1 ALVARHGL
9 MRSWK
14 QGFATSMQSAET
26 GYRISLQSGETL
38 APRNVVLALG
48 SGDHLRWPAWA
59 TTLKSRHQEAPL
71 DHIFD
76 KRFHR
81 DHLDPSEDV
90 VIVGAGISAAQL
102 ALSLAKS
109 GSKRRITLLARHSL
123 RQADFESDPG
133 WLGPL
138 YLAEF
143 DAERDLLKRRQ
154 MIDEARQLGSI
165 AADVMQDLTLALRAG
180 EVTHTLA
187 HVQRAAWDGVGSPI
201 RMDVRR
207 MELDEETYH
216 RTGEIVSR
224 MSKSSQPLA
233 AHRVVLATG
242 FESCRPGGELVDRA
256 IESLDLA
263 LAPDGFP
270 DVDKHLRWRPGLFV
284 MGPLAEL
291 VVGPASRN
299 LGGARM
305 AASRIM
311 ESPEVQRSLATV
323 AQPPASASSKSSA
336 PGSPL
341 RPLFE
346 NSLEPEGIDSSA
358 PLAQ

>member
-1 ALVARHGL
+1 MSTKLDWLIVGGGPQGFHLTVRLLNAGVNPESIRILDPHAAPLHRWQSYTGNAGMSHLRSPQVHNLGLEALGLEDLAQSAEFQAAKSAWQEPTGENEPDFIPPYERPSLALFHEHSRALVARHGL

-26 GYRISLQSGETL
+26 GYRISLRSGETL

-76 KRFHR
+76 MCFHR
-81 DHLDPSEDV
+81 EHLDPSEDV

-109 GSKRRITLLARHSL
+109 GTKRRITLLARHSL

-143 DAERDLLKRRQ
+143 DAEQDLLKRRQ
-154 MIDEARQLGSI
+154 MIDEARQLGSL
-165 AADVMQDLTLALRAG
+165 AADVMQDLTRALRAG

-187 HVQRAAWDGVGSPI
+187 HVQRAAWNGAGTPI
-201 RMDVRR
+201 RMDIRR
-207 MELDEETYH
+207 MELDE
-216 RTGEIVSR
+216 
-224 MSKSSQPLA
+224 
-233 AHRVVLATG
+233 
-242 FESCRPGGELVDRA
+242 
-256 IESLDLA
+256 
-263 LAPDGFP
+263 
-270 DVDKHLRWRPGLFV
+270 
-284 MGPLAEL
+284 
-291 VVGPASRN
+291 
-299 LGGARM
+299 
-305 AASRIM
+305 
-311 ESPEVQRSLATV
+311 
-323 AQPPASASSKSSA
+323 
-336 PGSPL
+336 
-341 RPLFE
+341 
-346 NSLEPEGIDSSA
+346 
-358 PLAQ
+358 